1 MYNSAVVF
9 HHARSRS
16 EANDL
21 ALNIADIV
29 TGHTEHI
36 SVDG

>member
-1 MYNSAVVF
+1 M
-9 HHARSRS
+9 HHILHGFRS

-21 ALNIADIV
+21 ALNIADTV